1 MFGRKFFYIAGL
13 AIFILMSLMCGLSN
27 TMTQIIAFRGI
38 QGIGGGMMMANAFT
52 VIADLFPP
60 AERGKYQG
68 FMSGIFG
75 LSSIIGP
82 ALGGFIT
89 DTMSWHWVFF
99 VNIPLGVLIII
110 LFVLFFP
117 NLRPSILKHKIDYW
131 GAATLVLAVVP
142 AMLALTWA
150 GVEYPWSSLQI
161 VGMFVF
167 SALMTVLFV
176 MIERRSEEPI
186 MPLWLFKNRIV
197 AISELVIF
205 LTAFGMFGGIVFI
218 PLFFQG
224 VLGSTATVSGSF
236 LTPMMLGMVAG
247 SFVSGQLLSRAGGHY
262 RLLGAIG
269 VGIMA
274 VGMALL
280 SRMTVETSYTRAV
293 VNMAV
298 TGLGL
303 GTTMPCFIIAVQNA
317 VPFHVMGVA
326 TSSTAFFRSIGGT
339 LGLAIFGSVMNNRF
353 AAELINGLPA
363 ALKAALP
370 PEQLASLANN
380 PQVLVSA
387 EAQTQL
393 KAILE
398 QLGPQGTVLF
408 EQTLAVL
415 RQALASA
422 LSQVFLL
429 ALLILIAAFIVNL
442 FIKEIPLQ
450 KQQML
455 AGDLGSL
462 DREQIR
468 RTEAQDAGKT
478 PRDNTR

>member
-1 MFGRKFFYIAGL
+1 
-13 AIFILMSLMCGLSN
+13 
-27 TMTQIIAFRGI
+27 
-38 QGIGGGMMMANAFT
+38 
-52 VIADLFPP
+52 
-60 AERGKYQG
+60 
-68 FMSGIFG
+68 
-75 LSSIIGP
+75 
-82 ALGGFIT
+82 
-89 DTMSWHWVFF
+89 
-99 VNIPLGVLIII
+99 
-110 LFVLFFP
+110 
-117 NLRPSILKHKIDYW
+117 
-131 GAATLVLAVVP
+131 
-142 AMLALTWA
+142 
-150 GVEYPWSSLQI
+150 
-161 VGMFVF
+161 
-167 SALMTVLFV
+167 
-176 MIERRSEEPI
+176 
-186 MPLWLFKNRIV
+186 
-197 AISELVIF
+197 
-205 LTAFGMFGGIVFI
+205 
-218 PLFFQG
+218 
-224 VLGSTATVSGSF
+224 
-236 LTPMMLGMVAG
+236 MMLGMVAG

-353 AAELINGLPA
+353 AAELISGLPA

-450 KQQML
+450 KQQMPV
-455 AGDLGSL
+455 GDLGSL

-468 RTEAQDAGKT
+468 RTEAQDVGKR